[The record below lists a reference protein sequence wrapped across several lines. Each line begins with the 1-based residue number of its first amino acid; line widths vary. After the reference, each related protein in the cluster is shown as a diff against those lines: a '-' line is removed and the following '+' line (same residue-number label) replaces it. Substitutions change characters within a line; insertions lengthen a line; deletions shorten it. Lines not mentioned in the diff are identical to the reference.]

1 MTTRLLLNAD
11 SVAEARIQNAAIDR
25 VAAALTGQYARALAG
40 QMRAAAEAFGR
51 GDSIAGAVMLNAGP
65 LNNAYALTYRTASPI
80 VGRRILD
87 QAKSLHGARHVI
99 AKSEGDG
106 VPVLQLWNAQIA
118 RFIRAFGA
126 LRVQNVNDTTIAQ
139 LQRIISASYSAG
151 KTVIEVQKEIR
162 SAIPIISATR
172 ARAIARTETH
182 AGAMLGGLT
191 AAQVIEIDT
200 LKRWNATEDGRTRE
214 DHADADGQ
222 TRALDGF
229 FIIGSD
235 KMQHPGDPSAEAG
248 NVVNCRCVLDYPM
261 G

>member
-1 MTTRLLLNAD
+1 MTTRALLNPD

-40 QMRAAAEAFGR
+40 QMRAAAEALGR

-65 LNNAYALTYRTASPI
+65 LNNAYSLTYRTASPI

-99 AKSEGDG
+99 AKNDG

-118 RFIRAFGA
+118 RFIRQFGA

-182 AGAMLGGLT
+182 AGAMMGGLT

-222 TRALDGF
+222 TRDLNGF

-235 KMQHPGDPSAEAG
+235 KMQHPGDPSAEAAQ
-248 NVVNCRCVLDYPM
+248 VVNCRCVLDYPM